1 MISAREDASSY
12 RASVVV
18 GVLIAINAAV
28 FLYEL
33 VLSGSAIAEGEAL
46 REFIARWGLIPREF
60 LREIATP
67 GATRQIAW
75 LTPFSSMF
83 VHAGL
88 VHLACNLLYLWV
100 FGSEIESRLG
110 HGRFLLFYLVCGL
123 AAAASQIASDP
134 GSYVPMVG
142 ASGAISGLLG
152 AYAISYPGRRLRLL
166 SPRVF
171 VPAAPLLVVW
181 IVIQVLTGIQI
192 QSAEEGG
199 AAWWAHVG
207 GFAAGI
213 ALARSMRA
221 RLALGSDPRS

>member
-1 MISAREDASSY
+1 MIPVDESAPSR
-12 RASVVV
+12 RTSVVV
-18 GVLIAINAAV
+18 GVLIAVNVVV

-33 VLSGSAIAEGEAL
+33 VLSGGASAEGEAL
-46 REFIARWGLIPREF
+46 HEFIARWGLIPREF
-60 LREIATP
+60 LREIAAP
-67 GATRQIAW
+67 GATHQIVW

-88 VHLACNLLYLWV
+88 VHLASNLLYLWV
-100 FGSEIESRLG
+100 FGGEIEDRLG
-110 HGRFLLFYLVCGL
+110 HGRFLVFYLACGL
-123 AAAASQIASDP
+123 AAGAIQIASDP
-134 GSYVPMVG
+134 GSYVAVIG

-152 AYAISYPGRRLRLL
+152 AFAVSYPRRRLQLR

-171 VPAAPLLVVW
+171 IPAAPLLVVW
-181 IVIQVLTGIQI
+181 IVIQVLSGIHA

-221 RLALGSDPRS
+221 RLALPSQLSI

>member
-1 MISAREDASSY
+1 MISASEDAP
-12 RASVVV
+12 AHPTALVV
-18 GVLIAINAAV
+18 GVLIAINAVV
-28 FLYEL
+28 FLHEL

-46 REFIARWGLIPREF
+46 REFIATWGLIPREF
-60 LREIATP
+60 LREIAAP
-67 GATRQIAW
+67 GATRQVVW

-88 VHLACNLLYLWV
+88 VHLASNLLYLWV
-100 FGSEIESRLG
+100 FGSELEGRLG
-110 HGRFLLFYLVCGL
+110 HGRFLGFYLVCGL
-123 AAAASQIASDP
+123 AAAAIQIASDP

-152 AYAISYPGRRLRLL
+152 AFAISYPGRRLRLL

-181 IVIQVLTGIQI
+181 IVIQVLTGIHV

-221 RLALGSDPRS
+221 RLAPCSNPRS

>member
-1 MISAREDASSY
+1 MISAREDAPS
-12 RASVVV
+12 RQTAVVV
-18 GVLIAINAAV
+18 GGLIAINAIV

-33 VLSGSAIAEGEAL
+33 VLSGSAFSDGEAL
-46 REFIARWGLIPREF
+46 REFTGSWGLIPREF
-60 LREIATP
+60 LREIAAP
-67 GATRQIAW
+67 GATRQVVW

-88 VHLACNLLYLWV
+88 VHLASNLLYLWV
-100 FGSEIESRLG
+100 FGSEIEDRLG
-110 HGRFLLFYLVCGL
+110 HGRFLVFYLACGL
-123 AAAASQIASDP
+123 AAAAIQIASDP

-171 VPAAPLLVVW
+171 VPAAPLLIVW
-181 IVIQVLTGIQI
+181 IVIQVLAGIHI

-213 ALARSMRA
+213 ALARSMRD
-221 RLALGSDPRS
+221 RLALCSNPRI

>member
-1 MISAREDASSY
+1 MIPAREDAPS
-12 RASVVV
+12 RPAAVVV
-18 GVLIAINAAV
+18 GGLIAANAVV

-33 VLSGSAIAEGEAL
+33 VLSGGAFAEGEAL
-46 REFIARWGLIPREF
+46 REFFARWGLIPREF

-67 GATRQIAW
+67 GATGQVIG

-88 VHLACNLLYLWV
+88 VHLVSNLLYLWV
-100 FGSEIESRLG
+100 FGSEIEARLG
-110 HGRFLLFYLVCGL
+110 HGRFLIFYLLCGL
-123 AAAASQIASDP
+123 AAASIQIASDP
-134 GSYVPMVG
+134 GSYIPIVG

-152 AYAISYPGRRLRLL
+152 AYAIFYPGRRLRLL
-166 SPRVF
+166 SPRVS
-171 VPAAPLLVVW
+171 VRAALLLIVW
-181 IVIQVLTGIQI
+181 IVIQVLTGIHA

-213 ALARSMRA
+213 ALARLLRA
-221 RLALGSDPRS
+221 RLALRSNPRI